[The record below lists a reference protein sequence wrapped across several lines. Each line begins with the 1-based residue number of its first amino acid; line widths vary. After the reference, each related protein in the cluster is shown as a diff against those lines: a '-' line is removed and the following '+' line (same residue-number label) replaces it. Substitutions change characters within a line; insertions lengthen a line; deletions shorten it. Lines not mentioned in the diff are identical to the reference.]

1 MWSLSHTQCYPH
13 APQQSLEDKM
23 VERVRN
29 VIKHDRKRMPSS
41 ASSPSEATKRSKL
54 SPEARKK
61 DSLLRRYPTRAQF
74 TEDASSIESLICYN
88 FWARKG
94 EATGFCSPPP
104 NEVYIS
110 QPSSVLN
117 DATSGKHILNEYPA
131 LRRQVVVRNG
141 LFCHVWLI
149 S

>member
-13 APQQSLEDKM
+13 ALQQSLEDKM

-74 TEDASSIESLICYN
+74 TEDASSIESHLSSELE
-88 FWARKG
+88 KG
-94 EATGFCSPPP
+94 KPRD
-104 NEVYIS
+104 
-110 QPSSVLN
+110 SVLLPLMKSTYPSRRLFSTMPLV
-117 DATSGKHILNEYPA
+117 ASISWMSIL
-131 LRRQVVVRNG
+131 LFDVKWVVRNG